1 MKLKELTKK
10 YIDHSK
16 SIPNV
21 EIKNICSNSKKVKKD
36 SLFLAIKG
44 SKFDGHNFID
54 DAITKGAS
62 AIISN
67 GANTKKL
74 SVPNIKVKNTR
85 IALSKIASKFYGH
98 PSKKIKIIGITGTNG
113 KTTTATLIK
122 SIFDTAGLNSAQL
135 GTLGLISNEIN
146 ENFLLT
152 TPGPLFLHKKINYL
166 IKKNITH
173 LVMEVSSH
181 SLHQHRVDDI
191 NFNVG
196 VFTNLSEEHLDYHLD
211 MDNYLQAKS
220 RLFNLLPKDAIA
232 IINYDDKYGGEIS
245 KNIKSEL
252 LKISINKK
260 TDSYFTRL
268 SKNFNG
274 INGICRVKNSE
285 VKINS
290 KLLGKFNAQNIQ
302 SAVSACIAIG
312 IDIKSIEKGIK
323 NCISIPGRM
332 EVFKYKNA
340 KIIIDYAHTPDAYE
354 KILSTIKELNSK
366 KGKINVL
373 FGCGGERDESKR
385 PIMAK
390 IAEKYAKKLWITPD
404 NPRNENLERINS
416 QIIKGLAYKK
426 YEIFNDRAI
435 GLNNALNSLNGND
448 ILIVLGKGRENY
460 QILKNKK
467 VSYSD
472 IEIIERFIN
481 EN

>member
-1 MKLKELTKK
+1 MKLKKLTKK
-10 YIDHSK
+10 FINNSENF
-16 SIPNV
+16 PNV
-21 EIKNICSNSKKVKKD
+21 KIDNICSNSQKVKKD

-44 SKFDGHNFID
+44 SKFDGHDFID
-54 DAITKGAS
+54 DAIKKGAS

-67 GANTKKL
+67 GTSTKKL

-85 IALSKIASKFYGH
+85 AALSKIASKFYNH
-98 PSKKIKIIGITGTNG
+98 PSKKVKIIGITGTNG

-122 SIFDTAGLNSAQL
+122 SIFDAAGLNSAQL

-152 TPGPLFLHKKINYL
+152 TPEPLYLHKKINSL

-181 SLHQHRVDDI
+181 SLHQNRVDNID
-191 NFNVG
+191 FNVG
-196 VFTNLSEEHLDYHLD
+196 VFTNLSKEHLDYHID
-211 MDNYLQAKS
+211 MNNYLQSKS
-220 RLFNLLPKDAIA
+220 RLFKLLSKNAIA
-232 IINYDDKYGGEIS
+232 VINCDDKYGEKIT

-252 LKISINKK
+252 IKISINDK
-260 TDSYFTRL
+260 TDSYFTKL
-268 SKNFNG
+268 TKNFNG
-274 INGICRVKNSE
+274 IDGICRIKNLE

-302 SAVSACIAIG
+302 SAVSACVAIG
-312 IDIKSIEKGIK
+312 IDINSIEKGIK

-354 KILSTIKELNSK
+354 KILSITKELNVK

-373 FGCGGERDESKR
+373 FGCGGERDISKR
-385 PIMAK
+385 PIMAR
-390 IAEKYAKKLWITPD
+390 IAEKYADKLWITPD
-404 NPRNENLERINS
+404 NPRNENLDSINS
-416 QIIKGLAYKK
+416 QIIKGLKYKI

-435 GLNNALNSLNGND
+435 GLKNALKTLNGND
-448 ILIVLGKGRENY
+448 ILIVLGKGREAY
-460 QILKNKK
+460 QELNNKK

-472 IEIIERFIN
+472 IKIIERFIN

>member
-10 YIDHSK
+10 YTNNSIN
-16 SIPNV
+16 IPN
-21 EIKNICSNSKKVKKD
+21 IDINNICSNSKKVTKN

-54 DAITKGAS
+54 DAISKGAS

-67 GANTKKL
+67 EADNKKL
-74 SVPNIKVKNTR
+74 PVPNIKVKNTR
-85 IALSKIASKFYGH
+85 IALSELASKFYGN

-122 SIFDTAGLNSAQL
+122 SIFDAAGLNSAQL

-152 TPGPLFLHKKINYL
+152 TPEPLFLHKKIGHL
-166 IKKNITH
+166 IEKNITH

-181 SLHQHRVDDI
+181 SLHQHRVDNI

-196 VFTNLSEEHLDYHLD
+196 IFTNLSEEHLDYHLD
-211 MDNYLQAKS
+211 MNNYLQTKS

-232 IINYDDKYGGEIS
+232 IINCDNKYGQKITR
-245 KNIKSEL
+245 NIKSEL
-252 LKISINKK
+252 LKISINNK

-268 SKNFNG
+268 IKSFKG
-274 INGICRVKNSE
+274 INGICRVKNLN

-302 SAVSACIAIG
+302 SAVTACIAIG
-312 IDIKSIEKGIK
+312 IDINSVEKGIE

-332 EVFKYKNA
+332 EVFKYKKT

-354 KILSTIKELNSK
+354 KILSIIKELNTK

-373 FGCGGERDESKR
+373 FGCGGERDTSKR
-385 PIMAK
+385 PIMAM
-390 IAEKYAKKLWITPD
+390 IAEKYADRLWITPD
-404 NPRNENLERINS
+404 NPRNENLDIINS
-416 QIIKGLAYKK
+416 QIIKGLKYKK

-435 GLNNALNSLNGND
+435 GLTNALKTLNGDD
-448 ILIVLGKGRENY
+448 ILILLGKGRENY
-460 QILKNKK
+460 QILNDKK

-472 IEIIERFIN
+472 IKVIERFIN